1 MLDSAQYAAT
11 PCYAGYIIATTLF
24 GWAPSGVIGGM
35 VADYTGRIAV
45 AGRRRAVRYLKR
57 WVRSTCQPVSAVVR
71 SETVRAPLRRVLVN
85 REAKMFHRSISWGSI
100 FYSGPAR
107 VTACCIWIA
116 LALTVTAGT
125 PSWAQSP
132 SGEPVKIGFGMA
144 LTGPLAPN
152 GKQALL
158 GMQIWE
164 KQINAKGGL
173 LGRPVKLVYYDDQ
186 SDPANVPG
194 IYTKLLDVDHVDLVL
209 SGYATNQIAP
219 AMPIV
224 MRKDKVFVSLFGL
237 DVNADFHYPNYFSIL
252 PAGPEPKLSFT
263 EGFFKIAAAQKPKP
277 QTVALAA
284 ADAEFSKNA
293 CDGARENANKFG
305 FKIIYDQTYPPS
317 QADFS
322 PVVRA
327 IQASNPDLVVVCS
340 YPLNSVGMV
349 QAANEL
355 GLKPKMFGGAMVGLQ
370 ATAFKQKLGPMLNG
384 IVNYET
390 WVPSKTLMTPAAQ
403 EFFKQYQEQAKG
415 QGIDPLGYYL
425 GGWGYSY
432 IQVLGDA
439 VTGANSLNDGKI
451 AAYIRNHTFK
461 TIMGD
466 VSFGKNG
473 EWSKSQMLEVQY
485 HDIKPGAGVETF
497 KGMSY
502 QTILSPAELKT
513 GEVIFPYSKAHDL
526 GGQG

>member
-1 MLDSAQYAAT
+1 MLQ
-11 PCYAGYIIATTLF
+11 
-24 GWAPSGVIGGM
+24 
-35 VADYTGRIAV
+35 
-45 AGRRRAVRYLKR
+45 
-57 WVRSTCQPVSAVVR
+57 
-71 SETVRAPLRRVLVN
+71 
-85 REAKMFHRSISWGSI
+85 RSIFRGSI
-100 FYSGPAR
+100 FRSLKPR
-107 VTACCIWIA
+107 VVACCIWLG
-116 LALTVTAGT
+116 LALTVTSAT
-125 PSWAQSP
+125 PLQAQSP
-132 SGEPVKIGFGMA
+132 SGEPIKIGFGMA

-173 LGRPVKLVYYDDQ
+173 LGRPVRLVYYDDQ

-194 IYTKLLDVDHVDLVL
+194 IYTKLLDVDRVDLVL

-219 AMPIV
+219 AMPVI
-224 MRKDKVFVSLFGL
+224 MQKGKVFVSLFGL
-237 DVNADFHYPNYFSIL
+237 DVNADFHYPKYFSIL

-263 EGFFKIAAAQKPKP
+263 EGFFEIAAAQKPKP

-293 CDGARENANKFG
+293 CDGARENAKKFG
-305 FKIIYDQTYPPS
+305 FKIIYDRTYPPS

-327 IQASNPDLVVVCS
+327 IQASEPDLVVVCS
-340 YPLNSVGMV
+340 LSARLVGTV

-370 ATAFKQKLGPMLNG
+370 ATVFKQKLGPMLNG

-390 WVPSKTLMTPAAQ
+390 WVPSEKLMTPAAQ
-403 EFFKQYQEQAKG
+403 NFFKQYQQQAKG
-415 QGIDPLGYYL
+415 LGIDPLGYYL

-439 VTGANSLNDGKI
+439 VAGTNSLNDEKVAG
-451 AAYIRNHTFK
+451 YIRNHTFK

-473 EWSKSQMLEVQY
+473 EWSKSRMLEVQY
-485 HDIKPGAGVETF
+485 HDIKPGAGLETF

-502 QTILSPAELKT
+502 QTILSPADFKT
-513 GEVIFPYSKAHDL
+513 GDVIFPYATAHGA